1 MAKEKRYFWL
11 KFKRDFFDDLRIR
24 KLQSI
29 PGGDT
34 YVLAYIKI
42 LTYSIPT
49 SGIIVYQG
57 IFETIE
63 EEIAL
68 EINEDAKTVRFVL
81 EYASNHGMLEGMEQ
95 GKYFLPY
102 AAENIGTET
111 ASAVRM
117 RRLRNGKKKLPSS
130 HCDAD
135 VTHTLRSCAESVTL
149 ETETEI
155 ETEIETDT
163 ETESDPLFEQW
174 LEEYCS
180 AAKNPPAYRSTMRK
194 KFREGNK
201 DTLVAF
207 SVWKQE
213 YLKNKQQE
221 EEKQQIEEYDYT
233 QLVGMQLGDR
243 TINRVVDTGSML
255 HLFFDDGTDALNYKQ
270 DLYQWIHQ
278 KHKEAINQ

>member
-1 MAKEKRYFWL
+1 MAKEKRYYWL

-117 RRLRNGKKKLPSS
+117 RRLRSSKKKLLSS

-135 VTHTLRSCAESVTL
+135 VTDQLQSCSESVTL

-155 ETEIETDT
+155 EIETDT
-163 ETESDPLFEQW
+163 ETESNLLFEQW
-174 LEEYCS
+174 LDEYCS
-180 AAKNPPAYRSTMRK
+180 NAKNPPAYKASMRR
-194 KFREGNK
+194 KFREGNE
-201 DTLVAF
+201 DALEAF
-207 SVWKQE
+207 SAWERE
-213 YLKNKQQE
+213 YLKNKRQKE
-221 EEKQQIEEYDYT
+221 AKREIEEYDYT
-233 QLVGMQLGDR
+233 QLVGMRLGDR
-243 TINRVVDTGSML
+243 KIDRIVDTGSML
-255 HLFFDDGTDALNYKQ
+255 HLFFDDGSDALNYKQ
-270 DLYQWIHQ
+270 DLYQWVHQ

>member
-1 MAKEKRYFWL
+1 MAKEKRYYWL

-135 VTHTLRSCAESVTL
+135 VTHRLRSSDESVTL
-149 ETETEI
+149 ETEIEI
-155 ETEIETDT
+155 EIETDT
-163 ETESDPLFEQW
+163 ETESDPLFERW

-180 AAKNPPAYRSTMRK
+180 TAKNPPAYRSTMRK
-194 KFREGNK
+194 KFREGNE
-201 DTLVAF
+201 DALAAY
-207 SVWKQE
+207 SSWKQE
-213 YLKNKQQE
+213 YLQNKRQE
-221 EEKQQIEEYDYT
+221 EEKRQIEEYDYM
-233 QLVGMQLGDR
+233 QLVGMRLGDR
-243 TINRVVDTGSML
+243 IINRVVDTGSML

>member
-1 MAKEKRYFWL
+1 MAKEKRYYWL

-135 VTHTLRSCAESVTL
+135 VTHRLRSSDESVTL

-155 ETEIETDT
+155 EIETDT
-163 ETESDPLFEQW
+163 ETESDPLFERW

-180 AAKNPPAYRSTMRK
+180 TAKNPPAYRSTMRK
-194 KFREGNK
+194 KFREGNE
-201 DTLVAF
+201 DALAAY
-207 SVWKQE
+207 SSWKQE
-213 YLKNKQQE
+213 YLQNKRQE
-221 EEKQQIEEYDYT
+221 EEKRQIEEYDYM
-233 QLVGMQLGDR
+233 QLVGMRLGDR
-243 TINRVVDTGSML
+243 IINRVVDTGSML

>member
-1 MAKEKRYFWL
+1 MAKEKRYYWL

-135 VTHTLRSCAESVTL
+135 VTHRLRSSDESVTL

-155 ETEIETDT
+155 ETETDT
-163 ETESDPLFEQW
+163 ETESDPLFDRW

-180 AAKNPPAYRSTMRK
+180 TAKNPPAYRSTMRK
-194 KFREGNK
+194 KFREGNE
-201 DTLVAF
+201 DALAAY
-207 SVWKQE
+207 SSWKQE
-213 YLKNKQQE
+213 YLQNKRQE
-221 EEKQQIEEYDYT
+221 EEKRQIEEYDYM
-233 QLVGMQLGDR
+233 QLVGMRLGDR
-243 TINRVVDTGSML
+243 IINRVVDTGSML

>member
-1 MAKEKRYFWL
+1 MAKEKRYYWL

-135 VTHTLRSCAESVTL
+135 VTHRLRSSDESVTL

-155 ETEIETDT
+155 ETEIDT
-163 ETESDPLFEQW
+163 ETESDPLFDRW

-180 AAKNPPAYRSTMRK
+180 TAKNPPAYRSTMRK
-194 KFREGNK
+194 KFREGNE
-201 DTLVAF
+201 DALAAY
-207 SVWKQE
+207 SSWKQE
-213 YLKNKQQE
+213 YLQNKRQE
-221 EEKQQIEEYDYT
+221 EERRQIEEYDYT
-233 QLVGMQLGDR
+233 QLVGMRLGDR
-243 TINRVVDTGSML
+243 IINRVVDTGSML
-255 HLFFDDGTDALNYKQ
+255 HLFFNDGTDALNYKQ
-270 DLYQWIHQ
+270 DLYEWIHQ

>member
-1 MAKEKRYFWL
+1 MAKEKRYYWL

-24 KLQSI
+24 KLQKI

-34 YVLAYIKI
+34 YVLSYIKI

-111 ASAVRM
+111 ASAIRM
-117 RRLRNGKKKLPSS
+117 RRLRNSKKKLTSS

-135 VTHTLRSCAESVTL
+135 VTQQLHDSSENVTL
-149 ETETEI
+149 EKEKEKEPLSI
-155 ETEIETDT
+155 VSLQNFDSFVSHIRAKYANQLIVERKDKHTDKPIAISVSNSGRLYNLRT
-163 ETESDPLFEQW
+163 GEDFPGSRAKELW
-174 LEEYCS
+174 S
-180 AAKNPPAYRSTMRK
+180 ALY
-194 KFREGNK
+194 
-201 DTLVAF
+201 
-207 SVWKQE
+207 
-213 YLKNKQQE
+213 
-221 EEKQQIEEYDYT
+221 
-233 QLVGMQLGDR
+233 
-243 TINRVVDTGSML
+243 
-255 HLFFDDGTDALNYKQ
+255 
-270 DLYQWIHQ
+270 DLYQTGKLSILNENHQ
-278 KHKEAINQ
+278 QGENS